1 MRAAKYI
8 AIIPAIIL
16 AATSCRTDDV
26 VLPSEQETVEGMTA
40 DATAN
45 PCGFYLLNEGN
56 MGSNKA
62 TIDFMDY
69 RTAVYSR
76 NIYGERNPDVV
87 KELGDVGNDIKI
99 YRGRMY
105 AVINA
110 SHKVEV
116 LDASDC
122 TRIGQ
127 IDIPNCRYITFDGDN
142 AYVTSYVAPVG
153 ISPDAE
159 EGAVYRFDT
168 NTLTVTGTV
177 KVGYQP
183 EEAVISDG
191 YLYVANSGGYRAPDY
206 DNTVSVIRL
215 SDFRQIGKYPVAPN
229 LSQIRRD
236 GSGRLWV
243 LSRGDYSAVPSLL
256 YRLTVDNGEIVSSE
270 NTGIQASGFTIDG
283 SRLYLYSAQWSNN
296 TQSDKAEYKVVDTG
310 TASIIDEAFISDGT
324 QTAIKV
330 PYGIFVNPSTGSVLI
345 CDAKNY
351 VSSGS
356 ITSYTPQGKKEWS
369 VYTGDIPGHLVFLYK

>member
-1 MRAAKYI
+1 MKAARYMI
-8 AIIPAIIL
+8 LTAIIL
-16 AATSCRTDDV
+16 AAVSCRPDDV
-26 VLPSEQETVEGMTA
+26 VLLSESEGVEGLVP
-40 DATAN
+40 DAAAN
-45 PCGFYLLNEGN
+45 PYGFYLLNEGN

-62 TIDFMDY
+62 TIDVMDY

-76 NIYGERNPDVV
+76 NIYGERNPSVV

-99 YRGRMY
+99 YRGRIY

-116 LDASDC
+116 MNAGDC

-127 IDIPNCRYITFDGDN
+127 VDIPNCRYITFDGDN
-142 AYVTSYVAPVG
+142 AYVTSYVAPIG
-153 ISPDAE
+153 ISPYAE

-168 NTLTVTGTV
+168 ATLAVTGTV

-183 EEAVISDG
+183 EESVISDG

-215 SDFRQIGKYPVAPN
+215 SDFKQTAKYPVAIN
-229 LSQIRRD
+229 LSQIRKD
-236 GSGRLWV
+236 GYGKLWV
-243 LSRGDYSAVPSLL
+243 LSRGDYYTHPSLL
-256 YRLTVDNGEIVSSE
+256 YRLTVNGGEITDVE
-270 NTGIQASGFTIDG
+270 DTGIQASGFTIEGD
-283 SRLYLYSAQWSNN
+283 RLYLYSSPWNNNAQTGN
-296 TQSDKAEYKVVDTG
+296 TEYKTVDTR
-310 TASIIDEAFISDGT
+310 TASVIDDAFIRDGT

-330 PYGIFVNPSTGSVLI
+330 PYGIFVNPSTGSILI

-351 VSSGS
+351 VSSGT
-356 ITSYTPQGKKEWS
+356 ITSYTPQGIKEWS
-369 VYTGDIPGHLVFLYK
+369 VYTGDIPAHVAFTYK

>member
-1 MRAAKYI
+1 MKAAKYLTI
-8 AIIPAIIL
+8 AAIML
-16 AATSCRTDDV
+16 VAVSCRTDDV
-26 VLPSEQETVEGMTA
+26 VIPSEQEGVEGLA
-40 DATAN
+40 PDAAAN
-45 PCGFYLLNEGN
+45 PYGFYLLNEGN

-76 NIYGERNPDVV
+76 NIYGERNPDAV
-87 KELGDVGNDIKI
+87 KELGDVGNDLKI

-116 LDASDC
+116 MDAAGC

-127 IDIPNCRYITFDGDN
+127 VDIPNCRNITFGGDN
-142 AYVTSYVAPVG
+142 AYVTSYVAPIG

-159 EGAVYRFDT
+159 EGAVYRFDI
-168 NTLTVTGTV
+168 NTLAVTGTV
-177 KVGYQP
+177 KVGFQP

-215 SDFRQIGKYPVAPN
+215 SDFRQTQKYPVAIN
-229 LSQIRRD
+229 LSQIRKD
-236 GSGRLWV
+236 GYGKLWV
-243 LSRGDYSAVPSLL
+243 LSRGDYSGVPSLL
-256 YRLTVDNGEIVSSE
+256 YRLTVEDGKITAAE
-270 NTGIQASGFTIDG
+270 NTGIQASGFAIDG
-283 SRLYLYSAQWSNN
+283 DRLYLYSAPWNN
-296 TQSDKAEYKVVDTG
+296 NVQAGGAEYKTVDTR
-310 TASIIDEAFISDGT
+310 TATVIDEAFIRDGT
-324 QTAIKV
+324 QGSIKL

-351 VSSGS
+351 VSSG
-356 ITSYTPQGKKEWS
+356 TVNSYSPQGIREWS
-369 VYTGDIPGHLVFLYK
+369 VYTGDIPAHAAFLYK